1 MYVSDAS
8 GEQEQRTAPI
18 PRNSLQRVQIVL
30 VRNTGVRV
38 IQNLAPS
45 SPGRMGCGITR
56 AGPDKDSQKQQRRST
71 RRG

>member
-30 VRNTGVRV
+30 GPCETPVYALFKILLRRPLVEWV
-38 IQNLAPS
+38 
-45 SPGRMGCGITR
+45 
-56 AGPDKDSQKQQRRST
+56 AG
-71 RRG
+71 